1 MPHIAK
7 NYKSSW
13 AQYTLKT
20 SNRELLIKKLKKADI
35 PFAIYY
41 PKPISRQTGYKKII
55 LSKNNDKNSLLLSKK
70 SLSIPVHSYLTESQL
85 NFIIEKIKLNIFQ
98 IFSLLVR
105 NLLLAPSYL
114 LIGSVAAALINFIA
128 IFINLSFYSLEE
140 LGVFAINVA
149 IASFLS
155 VLSLLR
161 IDIAL
166 TKLNLKK
173 IFGLYL

>member
-1 MPHIAK
+1 MRQSASSQVTYSILGSLIPSFNASIFNKELTDSFEVPHIAK

-85 NFIIEKIKLNIFQ
+85 NFIIEKIKN
-98 IFSLLVR
+98 
-105 NLLLAPSYL
+105 
-114 LIGSVAAALINFIA
+114 
-128 IFINLSFYSLEE
+128 
-140 LGVFAINVA
+140 
-149 IASFLS
+149 
-155 VLSLLR
+155 
-161 IDIAL
+161 
-166 TKLNLKK
+166 
-173 IFGLYL
+173 

>member
-1 MPHIAK
+1 M
-7 NYKSSW
+7 
-13 AQYTLKT
+13 
-20 SNRELLIKKLKKADI
+20 
-35 PFAIYY
+35 
-41 PKPISRQTGYKKII
+41 
-55 LSKNNDKNSLLLSKK
+55 
-70 SLSIPVHSYLTESQL
+70 
-85 NFIIEKIKLNIFQ
+85 
-98 IFSLLVR
+98 R

-173 IFGLYL
+173 NFWALSLMTIISSSFFVLLIVSIYFLFSYLEYGLPKQISLTSIVFLIIPISLNQLFLSSIIRLNQLKFSALAKPMLASMILIFQILILVL